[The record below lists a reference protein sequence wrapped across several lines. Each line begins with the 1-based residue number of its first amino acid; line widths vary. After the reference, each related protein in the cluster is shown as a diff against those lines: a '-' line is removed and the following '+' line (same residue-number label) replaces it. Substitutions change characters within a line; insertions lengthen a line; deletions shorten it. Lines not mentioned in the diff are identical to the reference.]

1 MDFKNK
7 QGSVD
12 AHNVNLDFKADNS
25 DAHNIIL
32 NFEHLS
38 DGSTNLNFGDDVS
51 AEVVCEVALS
61 FWSEIQAFYT
71 DSTTNL
77 AIVDTSFDVSFTSQI
92 TAVFSNN
99 TISVVIDNGFSAQ
112 IEARYLEHATVNTDI
127 AVSFHAD
134 IEASFIENLCTIE
147 ATVDTSAFV
156 LSNALFDLNFIKG
169 IFCGIDARYEKAITA
184 LHDVV
189 ARSNQAVMLS
199 SQFAIAQEQ
208 GLTISNFA
216 NTRFEKA
223 KPIVRA
229 IKKIFEETTHLQQSY
244 YIKWQDNE
252 RLFISRNIVFDDGL
266 NLPLLRTTTWQEM
279 IRERKQ
285 ITYSYEVAHVFEKQF
300 TFDWDRGLELR
311 LKSDI
316 PWEDGQAIYYRKHPV
331 EPWPEPEIPEYNGS
345 TDLNFF
351 CLCHEVDSHNVILNF
366 GADDCIPALANQNWW
381 HIVNEISVTRLDN
394 GEVINV
400 LSGNYRTDR
409 QSWCWSYSLT
419 VPVSELSK
427 LDPIN
432 AKPVILKI
440 VVNGFEHL
448 MLLENRTRSRQFAKE
463 TYTLTGR
470 SPSALLDAP
479 SSPPRAFLQ
488 ENERTSVQLAQAEI
502 DRSAYPD
509 LGLNWQL
516 IDALGWIIPTESF
529 SYSGLTPIKAIQE
542 IATAGGGFVY
552 SESDSQSIT
561 IKSLYKKTF
570 WNPISVSE
578 YDILLPESFV
588 LEQST
593 DYEIYPNYNGIS
605 LTNDK
610 TGQTGIVKRTETS
623 GDVLV
628 ETVNNNLFTSASVMG
643 SFGKAALAKAGLVE
657 SHTFNMPLTSKVGQC
672 KPADVLAFNAEW
684 WGIVD
689 AVSVSFTYSKVSQ
702 SVTVE
707 RVQHE

>member
-7 QGSVD
+7 LGTVD
-12 AHNVNLDFKADNS
+12 AHNLNLNFKPDNTDS
-25 DAHNIIL
+25 HNIIL
-32 NFEHLS
+32 NFEHLA

-51 AEVVCEVALS
+51 VVIDTVLETDFSFEVTAIYAENGVNTAVIDTVLDTEFSFEVVAVFKEN
-61 FWSEIQAFYT
+61 T
-71 DSTTNL
+71 DVIGQIDTVL
-77 AIVDTSFDVSFTSQI
+77 DTSFSFEI
-92 TAVFSNN
+92 VAEF
-99 TISVVIDNGFSAQ
+99 A
-112 IEARYLEHATVNTDI
+112 
-127 AVSFHAD
+127 
-134 IEASFIENLCTIE
+134 ENLCTID
-147 ATVDTSAFV
+147 TVLDTAFQ
-156 LSNALFDLNFIKG
+156 FQ
-169 IFCGIDARYEKAITA
+169 IDAVFDINHIVGVSYAFDASYQKAIAALSATA
-184 LHDVV
+184 ILW
-189 ARSNQAVMLS
+189 
-199 SQFAIAQEQ
+199 
-208 GLTISNFA
+208 
-216 NTRFEKA
+216 A
-223 KPIVRA
+223 KPILRVSNEALFYDQGLVLSQQAMTGFDQSDSLTQA
-229 IKKIFEETTHLQQSY
+229 IRIEHEKATGLQTDAYLVWQSGDKRFIHQSY
-244 YIKWQDNE
+244 
-252 RLFISRNIVFDDGL
+252 LFDETL
-266 NLPLLRTTTWQEM
+266 KLRINQVTDWHEM
-279 IRERKQ
+279 IRKRKQ

-300 TFDWDRGLELR
+300 KFGWDKGLELR

-316 PWEDGQAIYYRKHPV
+316 PWEDGRAIYYRKHPV
-331 EPWPEPEIPEYNGS
+331 EPWPEPEIPEYIGS

-351 CLCHEVDSHNVILNF
+351 CLCHDVNSHNVILNL

-381 HIVNEISVTRLDN
+381 HIVNEIEVTRLDS
-394 GEVINV
+394 GQIINV
-400 LSGNYRTDR
+400 LNGNYRTDR

-419 VPVSELSK
+419 IPVFELSK
-427 LDPIN
+427 LDPIDN
-432 AKPVILKI
+432 KPVILKI

-470 SPSALLDAP
+470 SPSALLDSP

-509 LGLNWQL
+509 LSLNWEL
-516 IDALGWIIPTESF
+516 IDALGWIVPTESF

-542 IATAGGGFVY
+542 VATAGGGFVY
-552 SESDSQSIT
+552 SESDSQTIT
-561 IKSLYKKTF
+561 IKPLYKKTF
-570 WNPISVSE
+570 WNLISVDE
-578 YDILLPESFV
+578 YDILLPESIV

-593 DYEIYPNYNGIS
+593 DYESYPDYNGVS

-610 TGQTGIVKRTETS
+610 TGQTGIVKRTGTS

-643 SFGKAALAKAGLVE
+643 SFGKAALARAGLVE
-657 SHTFNMPLTSKVGQC
+657 KHTFNMPLTTKVGQC